1 MAEEED
7 PYAVSSDSDDEESRK
22 PPPKI
27 QIEGRANADINQLKS
42 ALTETKDITK
52 DEAVTEELEKLKQAT
67 ELKKVKQEFE
77 EGKVASSTA
86 EELQQAKAAIA
97 QERQKLTEIGKEK
110 YSKFKDRFENLDS
123 TLEVNLEEKMKRLE
137 KDLVAVGKET
147 LASAKERFEKGA
159 EDTAI
164 EREKV
169 EIERSADMQKVKAA
183 FNRDLSADEAPKD
196 CVVCGRTVYPVERVF
211 ANKQLYHNQCFKC
224 AKCEKKLTPTNY
236 NSHQG
241 VLLCKVH
248 MLEVFHPEIAK
259 TMDPANTEEDEHPED
274 DEDDEF
280 AVTNKPKQL
289 QGVIKSGTSAVQDEL
304 AQISSLKSKKGEFES
319 SVKEAAN
326 VERLTK
332 VEDEVL
338 QAGKVKANKE
348 KFLTGA
354 QEEGSEEDEEGERD
368 PNIIREDRKKKK
380 EELHFAQV
388 GDLKNKWKTGDVETA
403 ELRAADEKKDLELL
417 KTGPSVKERFHER
430 NEAETIVERQW
441 DRSEL
446 DTAGAAEA
454 RKSFM
459 QGSAFEAAAVE
470 KSAKDLEDLHF
481 KQLQDFKERFERG
494 EGDVDVQKTAV
505 DMTGD
510 VNLGGIKAAFEHGE
524 EEMSPEERAAQKKKE
539 IEAEFLRYKMARRA
553 AAERAKQQAEEGEEG
568 AADVGSIKD
577 RFDTGEAFRTAEM
590 DGKNVDVEIKMAGK
604 AREKFMQI
612 DASGAAPVMPNQG
625 RKEPSKWDKREDR
638 PAAEIINRRAVDN
651 YDDDEGE
658 DAFDIKNLMNK
669 FKHIAEADTTTS
681 ALNAEH
687 RAELEALKTEAK
699 TLKQR
704 FEEGIDDDS
713 DLAEE
718 KRRQMQEEFERLK
731 KEREEAQRRLEE
743 ERAMEAPKEVEK
755 DDVNIKA
762 EHAAKMAAKWEKIQA
777 KEAKKAEKSR
787 MPEKKVAR
795 FVMRPQPKCA
805 ICSNTVYR
813 AEQFGCFGLQYH
825 VNCFRCTVCRQ
836 ALRVERAHRSKEGSL
851 YCHVHFKLLG
861 DDSRHQL
868 EKSLEEN
875 NNLEA
880 NAVAE
885 RSQA

>member
-1 MAEEED
+1 MARRTTLVLAIIIKDIVRILDQIVGPTQFSE
-7 PYAVSSDSDDEESRK
+7 SQTSDS
-22 PPPKI
+22 
-27 QIEGRANADINQLKS
+27 
-42 ALTETKDITK
+42 
-52 DEAVTEELEKLKQAT
+52 V
-67 ELKKVKQEFE
+67 
-77 EGKVASSTA
+77 
-86 EELQQAKAAIA
+86 
-97 QERQKLTEIGKEK
+97 
-110 YSKFKDRFENLDS
+110 
-123 TLEVNLEEKMKRLE
+123 E
-137 KDLVAVGKET
+137 KDLENIPYISFCNTHSICVSESCSVDQST
-147 LASAKERFEKGA
+147 LIS
-159 EDTAI
+159 
-164 EREKV
+164 
-169 EIERSADMQKVKAA
+169 
-183 FNRDLSADEAPKD
+183 
-196 CVVCGRTVYPVERVF
+196 PVDQR
-211 ANKQLYHNQCFKC
+211 
-224 AKCEKKLTPTNY
+224 PTNY

-289 QGVIKSGTSAVQDEL
+289 QGVVKSGTSAVQDEL
-304 AQISSLKSKKGEFES
+304 AQITSLKSKKGDFES

-326 VERLTK
+326 VERITK
-332 VEDEVL
+332 VEPEVL

-348 KFLTGA
+348 KFLTGG
-354 QEEGSEEDEEGERD
+354 QEEGSEEEEEEGERD

-388 GDLKNKWKTGDVETA
+388 GDLKNKWKTGEVETA
-403 ELRAADEKKDLELL
+403 ELKEAEERKDLELL

-430 NEAETIVERQW
+430 SEEETVVERQW

-446 DTAGAAEA
+446 DTAGVAEA

-459 QGSAFEAAAVE
+459 QGSAFEATTVE

-481 KQLQDFKERFERG
+481 KQLQDYKERFERG

-505 DMTGD
+505 DISGEVD
-510 VNLGGIKAAFEHGE
+510 LGGIKAAFEHGE
-524 EEMSPEERAAQKKKE
+524 DEMSPEERAALKKKE

-553 AAERAKQQAEEGEEG
+553 AAERAKQQADEGGAEEG

-577 RFDTGEAFRTAEM
+577 RFDKGEAFKSAEV

-625 RKEPSKWDKREDR
+625 RKAEPSKWDKREDR
-638 PAAEIINRRAVDN
+638 PAAEVINRRAVDD
-651 YDDDEGE
+651 YDEDEGE
-658 DAFDIKNLMNK
+658 DAFDVKNLMNK
-669 FKHIAEADTTTS
+669 FKHIAEAETTTT
-681 ALNAEH
+681 ALNAEQ

-699 TLKQR
+699 SLKQR

-743 ERAMEAPKEVEK
+743 ERAMEAPKEIEK

-787 MPEKKVAR
+787 MPEKKTA
-795 FVMRPQPKCA
+795 
-805 ICSNTVYR
+805 
-813 AEQFGCFGLQYH
+813 
-825 VNCFRCTVCRQ
+825 
-836 ALRVERAHRSKEGSL
+836 
-851 YCHVHFKLLG
+851 
-861 DDSRHQL
+861 
-868 EKSLEEN
+868 KS
-875 NNLEA
+875 
-880 NAVAE
+880 
-885 RSQA
+885 

>member
-1 MAEEED
+1 M
-7 PYAVSSDSDDEESRK
+7 DSIKSIKDESGSMLCNWMGKSNGVETSWKILFTSRK
-22 PPPKI
+22 
-27 QIEGRANADINQLKS
+27 G
-42 ALTETKDITK
+42 
-52 DEAVTEELEKLKQAT
+52 
-67 ELKKVKQEFE
+67 
-77 EGKVASSTA
+77 
-86 EELQQAKAAIA
+86 
-97 QERQKLTEIGKEK
+97 EK

-159 EDTAI
+159 GDTTI

-183 FNRDLSADEAPKD
+183 FNRDVSADEAPKD

-259 TMDPANTEEDEHPED
+259 TMDPANTE
-274 DEDDEF
+274 
-280 AVTNKPKQL
+280 A
-289 QGVIKSGTSAVQDEL
+289 GTSAVQDEL

-494 EGDVDVQKTAV
+494 EGDVDVQKTTV

-510 VNLGGIKAAFEHGE
+510 VNLGGIKAAFEHV
-524 EEMSPEERAAQKKKE
+524 S
-539 IEAEFLRYKMARRA
+539 
-553 AAERAKQQAEEGEEG
+553 
-568 AADVGSIKD
+568 
-577 RFDTGEAFRTAEM
+577 
-590 DGKNVDVEIKMAGK
+590 
-604 AREKFMQI
+604 
-612 DASGAAPVMPNQG
+612 
-625 RKEPSKWDKREDR
+625 
-638 PAAEIINRRAVDN
+638 
-651 YDDDEGE
+651 
-658 DAFDIKNLMNK
+658 NL
-669 FKHIAEADTTTS
+669 S
-681 ALNAEH
+681 
-687 RAELEALKTEAK
+687 
-699 TLKQR
+699 
-704 FEEGIDDDS
+704 
-713 DLAEE
+713 
-718 KRRQMQEEFERLK
+718 
-731 KEREEAQRRLEE
+731 
-743 ERAMEAPKEVEK
+743 V
-755 DDVNIKA
+755 
-762 EHAAKMAAKWEKIQA
+762 
-777 KEAKKAEKSR
+777 
-787 MPEKKVAR
+787 
-795 FVMRPQPKCA
+795 
-805 ICSNTVYR
+805 
-813 AEQFGCFGLQYH
+813 
-825 VNCFRCTVCRQ
+825 
-836 ALRVERAHRSKEGSL
+836 
-851 YCHVHFKLLG
+851 
-861 DDSRHQL
+861 
-868 EKSLEEN
+868 SLEEIHRIFLKVFKCN
-875 NNLEA
+875 RGDQELSGIHLNP
-880 NAVAE
+880 
-885 RSQA
+885 